1 MAENSPKDLT
11 ALLQN
16 WCRGEEGALEE
27 LIPLVYGELHRL
39 AHRYMVRERPDRTL
53 QTSAL
58 VNEAYLRLI
67 DARRVSWQNRAHFF
81 AVASN
86 LMRRVLVDFAR
97 KRGYKKRG
105 AEARKVELDEALIP
119 SPARGADLV
128 ALDEALQALAA
139 FDPRKAKVIEL
150 RFFGGLTPEET
161 AEVLKVSADTVYR
174 DWRLAKTW
182 LFKELKV
189 GAKA

>member
-1 MAENSPKDLT
+1 MAENSSKDVT

-16 WCRGEEGALEE
+16 WCRGEERALEE
-27 LIPLVYGELHRL
+27 LIPLVYDELQRL

-67 DARRVSWQNRAHFF
+67 DARRVSWQNRAHFV
-81 AVASN
+81 AVSSN
-86 LMRRVLVDFAR
+86 LMRRILVDFAC
-97 KRGYKKRG
+97 KRGSGKRG
-105 AEARKVELDEALIP
+105 GEARKVELDEGFVP
-119 SPARGADLV
+119 TPTRGADLV
-128 ALDEALQALAA
+128 ALDEALEALAE

-161 AEVLKVSADTVYR
+161 TEVLKVFADTVYR
-174 DWRLAKTW
+174 DWRLAKVW
-182 LFKELKV
+182 LFKELKA